1 MTNQARFMRLFTAA
15 TASTVLLSAC
25 MVGDLIA
32 PNRGKLAVEVKW
44 PQKSTYTVQAIP
56 EGTVKVELTIVGEG
70 LDAGPL
76 KETITPDNE
85 ATSKDII
92 DVPIGPKA
100 LTAIAYDADGK
111 QTASAQ
117 TTIVVAPNKI
127 TPARLVLEGVT
138 IVVPVQ
144 SPSPGPTGSPVAT
157 PTPSLGPDFVI
168 RTVAG
173 DGTAGAT
180 NGYASI
186 DGRFRY
192 PQSMVYDAA
201 KNVIYIAD
209 TANRLIRKYDVK
221 TTLLTTVVG
230 TAPVGDASPPPVPSL
245 SGSQVGTPGGLAIGP
260 EGLLYFTD
268 LDAHVVRRLNADGT
282 LSVVAGSGG
291 AGPAKE
297 NVSQFEAS
305 FYYPVALAFDPNG
318 ALYIADQ
325 FNHKIRRFSTRGQI
339 TTIAGTGV
347 AGAAGDGGPAVE
359 AQLNFPTAMTF
370 DPKGEYLYVVEALS
384 RRIRRIHIATG
395 VITPVA
401 GNGTQGVKGEGGPAL
416 QAQLDLPQALAFD
429 KEGRL
434 LVAEGWALDLG
445 PQNSDEVGASNRV
458 LRVEPDGKLVRIAG
472 QRLGNYGFAGDGQ
485 DALQATLNRPAGL
498 AVDAA
503 GLIYIAD
510 CYNNRIRALVPGQPA
525 PLPTASASPAPAPS
539 ASPVD
544 ASAAARSMPR

>member
-1 MTNQARFMRLFTAA
+1 MRLFAAA
-15 TASTVLLSAC
+15 TASTVLLTAC
-25 MVGDLIA
+25 VGDLIA
-32 PNRGKLAVEVKW
+32 PNRGKVAVEVKW
-44 PQKSTYTVQAIP
+44 PQKAGYSVKAIP
-56 EGTVKVELTIVGEG
+56 EGTVRIELTIVGEG
-70 LDAGPL
+70 LDSGPI
-76 KETITPDNE
+76 KETLTPNDQ

-100 LTAIAYDADGK
+100 LTAIAYDANGK
-111 QTASAQ
+111 QTASG
-117 TTIVVAPNKI
+117 TDTVKVTPNAI
-127 TPARLVLEGVT
+127 TPARIVLEGVT
-138 IVVPVQ
+138 IVVPVT
-144 SPSPGPTGSPVAT
+144 SPTPIPTGGPSAT
-157 PTPSLGPDFVI
+157 PTPSLAPDLII

-245 SGSQVGTPGGLAIGP
+245 SGSQIGTPGGLAIGP

-282 LSVVAGSGG
+282 LSVVAGSGRP
-291 AGPAKE
+291 GPAKE
-297 NVSQFEAS
+297 NVSQYEAS
-305 FYYPVALAFDPNG
+305 FYYPVAIAFDPNG

-339 TTIAGTGV
+339 TTIAGTGDP
-347 AGAAGDGGPAVE
+347 GSKGDGGPAVE
-359 AQLNFPTAMTF
+359 AELNFPTAMTF

-384 RRIRRIHIATG
+384 RRVRRIHIATG

-429 KEGRL
+429 KDGRL
-434 LVAEGWALDLG
+434 LIAEGWALDLG

-472 QRLGNYGFAGDGQ
+472 QQYGNYGFAGDGE
-485 DALQATLNRPAGL
+485 DALKATFSRPAGL
-498 AVDAA
+498 TVDAA
-503 GLIYIAD
+503 GLIYVAD